1 MPIRRGEQFLESLRD
16 GRQVWL
22 RGEKVD
28 DVTTHPALAGCA
40 RSIAEVYDLQHDPA
54 YQDLLTMESPTTGQ
68 LVGLGFLLPRSS
80 EDLIRRR
87 RMIEFLERRCG
98 GVAGRLPEFLA
109 TLLVGLYDV
118 REIVGQENPAYSGN
132 IAKYFEYCRENDL
145 SLTVSFGD
153 PQKDQSRSST
163 DFEYLKVVE
172 RRPEGIVI
180 SGCKPV
186 ATLAPYANE
195 FLGLAARPG
204 YGMEEVIYFGIP
216 INTKLFM

>member
-1 MPIRRGEQFLESLRD
+1 MPIRRGEQFLESLKD

-118 REIVGQENPAYSGN
+118 REIVGQENPAYSSN

-153 PQKDQSRSST
+153 PQKDQSRPSLMLSCT
-163 DFEYLKVVE
+163 LK
-172 RRPEGIVI
+172 R
-180 SGCKPV
+180 
-186 ATLAPYANE
+186 
-195 FLGLAARPG
+195 
-204 YGMEEVIYFGIP
+204 YGP
-216 INTKLFM
+216 

>member
-1 MPIRRGEQFLESLRD
+1 MPIRRGEQYLESLRD

-118 REIVGQENPAYSGN
+118 REIVG
-132 IAKYFEYCRENDL
+132 
-145 SLTVSFGD
+145 
-153 PQKDQSRSST
+153 
-163 DFEYLKVVE
+163 
-172 RRPEGIVI
+172 
-180 SGCKPV
+180 
-186 ATLAPYANE
+186 
-195 FLGLAARPG
+195 
-204 YGMEEVIYFGIP
+204 
-216 INTKLFM
+216 